1 MKKIIKYS
9 KLLPW
14 LIALNLFSLPNLVF
28 GQYMPGD
35 YPEPATPSEFQTA
48 EHVVELI
55 DRIVDYI
62 LIALITISAAFIAFA
77 GFTYVTAG
85 GDESKVKKAK
95 DYLVWGV
102 FGLVFVVGAKG
113 VIWIIWNLLDLG

>member
-28 GQYMPGD
+28 GAIGD
-35 YPEPATPSEFQTA
+35 YPGTPINPGSFQSA
-48 EHVVELI
+48 DDVINLV
-55 DRIVDYI
+55 DKIVDYI
-62 LIALITISAAFIAFA
+62 LFALVILSAAFIAFA

-85 GDESKVKKAK
+85 GNEDKIKRAK
-95 DYLVWGV
+95 NYLVWGV
-102 FGLVFVVGAKG
+102 FGLVFVLGAKG
-113 VIWIIWNLLDLG
+113 VLWIIWNLIS

>member
-14 LIALNLFSLPNLVF
+14 LIALNLFSLPSLVF
-28 GQYMPGD
+28 GQTAPSD
-35 YPEPATPSEFQTA
+35 YPEPEIPTGFQTA
-48 EHVVELI
+48 QDVIDLI
-55 DRIVDYI
+55 DRIVNYI
-62 LIALITISAAFIAFA
+62 LIALIVISAAFIAFA

-113 VIWIIWNLLDLG
+113 IIWIIFNLIS

>member
-28 GQYMPGD
+28 GDIGD
-35 YPEPATPSEFQTA
+35 YPPTPKPPARFETA
-48 EHVVELI
+48 EDVIDLI
-55 DRIVDYI
+55 DRIVNYI
-62 LIALITISAAFIAFA
+62 LFALVIISAAFIAFA

-85 GDESKVKKAK
+85 GDENKIKRAK

-102 FGLVFVVGAKG
+102 FGLVFVLGAKG
-113 VIWIIWNLLDLG
+113 VLWIIWNLIS

>member
-28 GQYMPGD
+28 GAIGD
-35 YPEPATPSEFQTA
+35 YPPTPRPPASFETA
-48 EHVVELI
+48 EDVINLI

-62 LIALITISAAFIAFA
+62 LFALVILSAAFIAFA

-85 GDESKVKKAK
+85 GNEDKIKRAK
-95 DYLVWGV
+95 NYLVWGV
-102 FGLVFVVGAKG
+102 FGLVFVLGAKG
-113 VIWIIWNLLDLG
+113 VLWIIWNLIS

>member
-28 GQYMPGD
+28 GQFAPGD
-35 YPEPATPSEFQTA
+35 YPDPNVPGRFHEADD
-48 EHVVELI
+48 VIDLI
-55 DRIVDYI
+55 DRIVNYI
-62 LIALITISAAFIAFA
+62 LIALTIISAAFIAFA

-85 GDESKVKKAK
+85 GDETKIKKAK

-113 VIWIIWNLLDLG
+113 VIWIIFNLIS